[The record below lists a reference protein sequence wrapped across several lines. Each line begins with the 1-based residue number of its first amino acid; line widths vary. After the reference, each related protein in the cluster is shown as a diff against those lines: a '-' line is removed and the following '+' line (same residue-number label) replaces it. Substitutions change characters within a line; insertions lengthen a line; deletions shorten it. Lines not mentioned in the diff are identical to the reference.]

1 MSGLAWLNR
10 KGDLKGFNVVR
21 SNLFLIF
28 LGDYG
33 DRGHYGIEVLYT
45 LLRLRLANPEQVHL
59 LRGNHEDY
67 RIVARYG
74 LLAEGAKKFPGT
86 FNAARLCRMFEFLP
100 TALYLGSGTNF
111 VQCNHGGMEPGF
123 NPGPLLDANADHRF
137 QRIRRLERQSWLEA
151 DNQFSRSKIAPS
163 VLANNPSEFSDF
175 IPTSPTTPV
184 NLGFLWN
191 DFTVASGEA
200 ALAVDDGR
208 GAIFGDA
215 LTRGILRMGSTP
227 SNRLRAV
234 FRGHQHA
241 STLNPMMTRLLA
253 SRGLFRHWQ
262 EGDSTNAL
270 AWTVSGLSRRLEI
283 QAEQAVPDGSV
294 WTLNV
299 APDSVYGLRCGY
311 DFDVLARLTVQ
322 EDFSLWRLRRITL
335 LPEGSGFREE

>member
-1 MSGLAWLNR
+1 MSFMYIRALALSVVAFFLTPAARGAGAWPSFAEWETACSRLVRNRDLKTESPLPSTLPLGSFDDFERAMGPFLQNCLTGQLSQASAWL
-10 KGDLKGFNVVR
+10 GAPASSDFY
-21 SNLFLIF
+21 NLGRAHF
-28 LGDYG
+28 
-33 DRGHYGIEVLYT
+33 
-45 LLRLRLANPEQVHL
+45 
-59 LRGNHEDY
+59 
-67 RIVARYG
+67 
-74 LLAEGAKKFPGT
+74 
-86 FNAARLCRMFEFLP
+86 
-100 TALYLGSGTNF
+100 
-111 VQCNHGGMEPGF
+111 F
-123 NPGPLLDANADHRF
+123 NPPAAFEPYVQRLQVPARSEILFHADLH
-137 QRIRRLERQSWLEA
+137 
-151 DNQFSRSKIAPS
+151 
-163 VLANNPSEFSDF
+163 
-175 IPTSPTTPV
+175 
-184 NLGFLWN
+184 G
-191 DFTVASGEA
+191 
-200 ALAVDDGR
+200 
-208 GAIFGDA
+208 
-215 LTRGILRMGSTP
+215 GILRMGSTP